1 MAHWLKIYMA
11 SFIFINDTNGFCSQQ
26 NQHSAC
32 SFYPEMPR
40 VQVTEFSHHHISSI
54 TAHSHEWAQSD
65 QRAISSL
72 PCFLKSCSWLW
83 PQGRMDVPS
92 GCLHSSGKPSPDLL
106 VYQETVISPRE
117 AQRKFQSFAFLA
129 ALLFYFI

>member
-54 TAHSHEWAQSD
+54 IAHSHEWAQSD

-72 PCFLKSCSWLW
+72 PFFLKSCSWLW

-92 GCLHSSGKPSPDLL
+92 PSLHTPLPRLMLPFSRLTKAGSDTEPDLL
-106 VYQETVISPRE
+106 
-117 AQRKFQSFAFLA
+117 LA
-129 ALLFYFI
+129 ARLSVTQD